1 MRRRTVIGL
10 SAAAIGSLVVGAAAF
25 AGAGHG
31 PGREAMMR
39 RMATAA
45 IDGALDEAQASPEQR
60 AAIHAA
66 CDRVFAAIQDHR
78 RDRQARLDGMLTLF
92 ESDRLDDG
100 LRELR
105 GKIEGEHGKI
115 AETIGAALVEAH
127 AVLTPSQRKVV
138 ADYVRNHRPMHP

>member
-25 AGAGHG
+25 AGAVHG

-39 RMATAA
+39 RMAAAA

-66 CDRVFAAIQDHR
+66 RDRVLAAIQDHR
-78 RDRQARLDGMLTLF
+78 RDRPARLDGVLTLF
-92 ESDRLDDG
+92 EGDRLDDG
-100 LRELR
+100 LRGLR
-105 GKIEGEHGKI
+105 GQIEREHGKI
-115 AETIGAALVEAH
+115 ADTISAALVEAH
-127 AVLTPSQRKVV
+127 AVLTPVQRKAV
-138 ADYVRNHRPMHP
+138 ADYVRSRRHMHP